1 MHITNLQ
8 QGYLMISVD
17 GQHPVLSPEQQKEL
31 VLHIVKQHPEFVT
44 RDDIHDP
51 YCVNQRERTHS

>member
-1 MHITNLQ
+1 MHLTNLQ

-17 GQHPVLSPEQQKEL
+17 GQHPVLSPEQQRDL

-44 RDDIHDP
+44 RDDIHDV
-51 YCVNQRERTHS
+51 YYLNERERTHP